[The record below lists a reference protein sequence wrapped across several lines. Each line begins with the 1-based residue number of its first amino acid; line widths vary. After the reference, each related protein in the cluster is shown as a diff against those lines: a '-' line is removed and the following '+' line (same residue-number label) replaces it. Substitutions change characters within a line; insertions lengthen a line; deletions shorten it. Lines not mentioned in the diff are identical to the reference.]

1 MQTFSSNA
9 PNCKEKGVCARNHFA
24 ALPELASP
32 LFHLR
37 PVVLASSQTLPRPVR
52 PPQPQPGSGKRGGAD
67 QRRGG
72 EQGDGEREGRRGEK
86 DSSRE
91 REARGG
97 KGKIAK

>member
-37 PVVLASSQTLPRPVR
+37 PVVLASSQTLPRPV
-52 PPQPQPGSGKRGGAD
+52 PPHPSQEVGKEGERTRGG
-67 QRRGG
+67 GG